1 MFVGGQAVTAA
12 VLRGLLTVTVVTVL
26 LLVPSVPALLLKGVH
41 VPTLNLRGRKKFFFL
56 YAEHLYT
63 RPFSISIPYIIFSSQ
78 RSATTCISAPF
89 FYVYELMNTSLV
101 WL

>member
-41 VPTLNLRGRKKFFFL
+41 VPTLNLRGRKKFFFGMLSTSIPDLFL
-56 YAEHLYT
+56 YQSL
-63 RPFSISIPYIIFSSQ
+63 SIPYIIFSSQ
-78 RSATTCISAPF
+78 RSATYCISASF
-89 FYVYELMNTSLV
+89 FMYLN
-101 WL
+101 